1 MTGVLLRSQ
10 GSRFGERVFFCADG
24 HRHWVM
30 DAEWL
35 AQHGFR
41 WPDDVQDVPEAVLE
55 AFRPGRNA
63 PRQWSPADRA
73 TPRATNV
80 LVMREIMLSG
90 LTGQGLEFGAGAAP
104 MPVPLACRMRYADVF
119 TIEQLRAS
127 SYEGQAPQD
136 LVVPDLVASFEELE
150 GVPAHSL
157 DFIVGSHVI
166 EHTSD
171 PIGALIRGAAKL
183 RPGGSIALA
192 VPDMNRT
199 FDRARP
205 VTPLAHLIADF
216 EAPSR
221 ARDEE
226 NFREFYSLAFPESPD
241 TFEQVWRQKWAE
253 RFPIHYHCWT
263 YESFGEMIA
272 WIQQQHGTFRDVW
285 SYHPTEIADAIEFYW
300 LLTLA

>member
-1 MTGVLLRSQ
+1 
-10 GSRFGERVFFCADG
+10 VFFCADG

-35 AQHGFR
+35 AEHGFR
-41 WPDDVQDVPEAVLE
+41 WPDDVQDVPASVLE

-63 PRQWSPADRA
+63 PRQWSAADRA

-80 LVMREIMLSG
+80 LAMREIMLSG

-119 TIEQLRAS
+119 TIEQIRAS
-127 SYEGQAPQD
+127 FYEGQTLED
-136 LVVPDLVASFEELE
+136 LVVPDLVASFEEFE
-150 GVPAHSL
+150 GVPAYSL
-157 DFIVGSHVI
+157 DFIVSSHVI

-171 PIGALIRGAAKL
+171 PIGALIRGATKL

-199 FDRARP
+199 FDCDRP

-226 NFREFYSLAFPESPD
+226 NFREFYSLAFPEPPD
-241 TFEQVWRQKWAE
+241 AFEQVWRQKWAE

-263 YESFGEMIA
+263 YESFGEMIT
-272 WIQQQHGTFRDVW
+272 WIQEQHGTFRDVW

-300 LLTLA
+300 LLTVA